1 MYVYAV
7 DGGALRLQNM
17 ITQHDAAILRVDFS
31 APANVTYLRSNCAAG
46 ELCFFEADTG
56 MFIPAAS
63 RLKDV
68 KWHSLTCPLGWAVQG
83 THAAQ
88 NDGSRVTA
96 VDCPL
101 ASARPSLAV
110 GDNFGRVRLLR
121 YPCTSALA
129 KSKAYRGHAAP
140 VAAVRWTAGASHL
153 VTVGARD
160 RVILQWEH
168 VVDDIAEEERAAR
181 AATAAPD
188 ATDTPAPVGAPMPA
202 GRADA
207 AADVTAGGSHAD
219 G

>member
-96 VDCPL
+96 CL
-101 ASARPSLAV
+101 LYTSPS
-110 GDNFGRVRLLR
+110 
-121 YPCTSALA
+121 P
-129 KSKAYRGHAAP
+129 
-140 VAAVRWTAGASHL
+140 
-153 VTVGARD
+153 RD
-160 RVILQWEH
+160 
-168 VVDDIAEEERAAR
+168 
-181 AATAAPD
+181 
-188 ATDTPAPVGAPMPA
+188 
-202 GRADA
+202 
-207 AADVTAGGSHAD
+207 
-219 G
+219 

>member
-1 MYVYAV
+1 MVHTKFKKKV
-7 DGGALRLQNM
+7 SRNSLRKTLYFW
-17 ITQHDAAILRVDFS
+17 LRVDFS

-110 GDNFGRVRLLR
+110 GDNFGRVRLLLE
-121 YPCTSALA
+121 S
-129 KSKAYRGHAAP
+129 S
-140 VAAVRWTAGASHL
+140 
-153 VTVGARD
+153 
-160 RVILQWEH
+160 
-168 VVDDIAEEERAAR
+168 DDVSYWRCR
-181 AATAAPD
+181 MRC
-188 ATDTPAPVGAPMPA
+188 V
-202 GRADA
+202 
-207 AADVTAGGSHAD
+207 
-219 G
+219 

>member
-1 MYVYAV
+1 
-7 DGGALRLQNM
+7 M

-140 VAAVRWTAGASHL
+140 VAAVRWTAATGCLLYTSPSP
-153 VTVGARD
+153 RD
-160 RVILQWEH
+160 R
-168 VVDDIAEEERAAR
+168 
-181 AATAAPD
+181 
-188 ATDTPAPVGAPMPA
+188 G
-202 GRADA
+202 
-207 AADVTAGGSHAD
+207 
-219 G
+219 